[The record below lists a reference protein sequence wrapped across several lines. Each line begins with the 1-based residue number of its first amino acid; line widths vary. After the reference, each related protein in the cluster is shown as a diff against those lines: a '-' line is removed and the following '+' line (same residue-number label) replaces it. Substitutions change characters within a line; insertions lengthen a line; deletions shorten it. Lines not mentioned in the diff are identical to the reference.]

1 MNGAEI
7 LTKFTADTSDVDKKT
22 NNFTASL
29 GKLTKAFTMGQL
41 AAKAISKAIS
51 IFNASLDDAIK
62 RQKRIVATKIDS
74 IREKQNPDGSSSP
87 LCARKRK
94 YDRRES

>member
-62 RQKRIVATKIDS
+62 VLRMADAQ
-74 IREKQNPDGSSSP
+74 EKECRKNYKSNLQSSSCCWRTQ
-87 LCARKRK
+87 L
-94 YDRRES
+94 